1 MKSSLKFKVF
11 FPILA
16 IFVLLLLLVPR
27 SAKWGYEYTKGQTW
41 RYETLVAQFDFP
53 LLKTRDQIAAEL
65 SERSANV
72 LPFYKLSSS
81 VSGDCLRKM
90 ETVEFEGDSLGLKA
104 STIRHLAEIFYK
116 GVLPEDFVESELI
129 YVQRDKRAEKV
140 PSSEVYLLSQARVAL
155 LGAVS
160 LDCEGRVNVDSLFRA
175 NSVYELI
182 VPNLVYDE
190 QLTALVHS
198 RNEASVSTT
207 MGYVNA
213 GTIIVNSGE
222 LITSELEQMLDS
234 YKAEYEHSFGS
245 DKPMASVWLANAL
258 LLIAILVCLFY
269 AIYFSNPM
277 IFKDY
282 NRYLYILAVFAMM
295 TATELIFIRFAPD
308 WIFIFPFTVGALYLQ
323 AFFRT
328 RVIYPVYIVSL
339 LPLVLYAD
347 NGPALFMMYLVPGIV
362 TLYVFR
368 HFSKGARQFIA
379 ALINFGVTALIFSAF
394 ELMGAMNYPFLLTL
408 GMLFIGSILEVALH
422 PFVYLLERAFNLVS
436 ATRLQELSDTSN
448 ELLRQLEQKAPGT
461 FQHSLQVMN
470 LASAAARSIN
480 ADEALVRAGAL
491 YHDIGK
497 SRNPQCFVENES
509 LVSADSKYHNE
520 LTPLQSAQDIIRH
533 VSDGMELA
541 KSHKIPEM
549 VSDFITT
556 HHGSTCVSYF
566 YDKYLKEG
574 GDPEAMKD
582 FCYPGPTPK
591 TREQVILMLSDSIE
605 AASRT
610 LKDYSPESISA
621 LVERIFAYK
630 IEDKQLEH
638 ADITLK
644 ELTTVKSVMKSYLAQ
659 MYHERVK
666 YPKRKIK

>member
-16 IFVLLLLLVPR
+16 IFVLLMLLVPR

-53 LLKTRDQIAAEL
+53 LLKTREQIASEKA
-65 SERSANV
+65 ERSANV
-72 LPFYKLSSS
+72 IPFYKLSSS

-90 ETVEFEGDSLGLKA
+90 EAVEIAGDSLGIKA
-104 STIRHLAEIFYK
+104 STVRHLAEIFYK
-116 GVLPEDFVESELI
+116 GVLAEEVTESEVI
-129 YVQRDKRAEKV
+129 YVQRDKRAEKI
-140 PSSEVYLLSQARVAL
+140 PSSEVYLLPQAKIAL
-155 LGAVS
+155 LSAVT
-160 LDCEGRVNVDSLFRA
+160 LDTETRVDVDSIFRA
-175 NSVYELI
+175 CSIYELLL
-182 VPNLVYDE
+182 PNLLYDE
-190 QLTALVHS
+190 QITALVHS
-198 RNEASVSTT
+198 RNEGSVSTT

-222 LITSELEQMLDS
+222 LITAELEQMLDS

-245 DKPMASVWLANAL
+245 DKPMASVWIANAL
-258 LLIAILVCLFY
+258 LLIAVLVCLFY

-282 NRYLYILAVFAMM
+282 NRYLYILTVFAMM
-295 TATELIFIRFAPD
+295 ASVELLFARFAPD
-308 WIFIFPFTVGALYLQ
+308 WIFLFPFSVGALYLQ

-339 LPLVLYAD
+339 LPLLLYAD
-347 NGPALFMMYLVPGIV
+347 NGPSLFMMYLVPGIV

-379 ALINFGVTALIFSAF
+379 ALINFAVTAIIFSAF
-394 ELMGAMNYPFLLTL
+394 ELMGAMNYPYLLTL
-408 GMLFIGSILEVALH
+408 SMLFIGSILEVALH

-436 ATRLQELSDTSN
+436 STRLQELSDTSN

-470 LASAAARSIN
+470 LASAAARAIN
-480 ADEALVRAGAL
+480 ADEALIRAGAL

-497 SRNPQCFVENES
+497 MRNPQCFVENES
-509 LVSADSKYHNE
+509 LISEDSKYHKD
-520 LTPLQSAQDIIRH
+520 LSPLQSAQDIIKH
-533 VSDGMELA
+533 VSDGYELA
-541 KSHKIPEM
+541 KSHKIPEL
-549 VSDFITT
+549 VSDFILT
-556 HHGSTCVSYF
+556 HHGSTCVSFF
-566 YDKYLKEG
+566 YDKFLKEG
-574 GDPEAMKD
+574 GDSAMMKD

-591 TREQVILMLSDSIE
+591 TKEQVILMLSDSVE
-605 AASRT
+605 AASRS

-638 ADITLK
+638 ADITVK
-644 ELTTVKSVMKSYLAQ
+644 ELTTIKSVMKSYLAQ
-659 MYHERVK
+659 MYHERVQ